1 MDLPGAFT
9 KMGYNP
15 LASGTSFKGPSRQ
28 LGTNYQ
34 NGTVSTMAPGTPVA
48 VNSSSQLILIDIADE
63 TTVENMVGY
72 VVSAIPSSA
81 TGQIISGGRLENISS
96 SYPAGTPVW
105 IGTTPGTL
113 TNVKPDLSQSGWV
126 SGMFIIF
133 VGVVVAN
140 EFNPSLT
147 DIQLFTQIIG
157 QL

>member
-1 MDLPGAFT
+1 
-9 KMGYNP
+9 MGYNP

-34 NGTVSTMAPGTPVA
+34 NGTGSTMAPATPVA
-48 VNSSSQLILIDIADE
+48 VNSSSHLILVDISDE

-96 SYPAGTPVW
+96 SYATGTPVW
-105 IGTTPGTL
+105 IGPTPGTL
-113 TNVKPDLSQSGWV
+113 TNVKPDLSQPGWA
-126 SGMFIIF
+126 SGMFVIF